1 MLPELHRLS
10 CFDTMDMF
18 SDLDINSPVTST
30 VVTASD
36 LTSTVENA
44 LQFDESPNDFNM
56 AFFDVTPYRKEGYEE
71 SQPLAYETSTSADSV
86 FSGLPPYPNSDRVDS
101 GVVSPPAVVSS
112 GMSSQSSMSSL
123 YRQPH
128 STYQR
133 SMSTF
138 SMIESKKKNAESS
151 GQRGHKRSLS
161 SGKSFK
167 QISLVIMYLMCKSM
181 TRFKILLKMC
191 FFKVS

>member
-1 MLPELHRLS
+1 
-10 CFDTMDMF
+10 MF
-18 SDLDINSPVTST
+18 SDLEISSPVTST
-30 VVTASD
+30 VVTTSD

-44 LQFDESPNDFNM
+44 LQFDESQHDFNM

-71 SQPLAYETSTSADSV
+71 SQSLVYESSTSADSV
-86 FSGLPPYPNSDRVDS
+86 FSGLPPYPRSERVDS

-112 GMSSQSSMSSL
+112 GMPSPSSVSSL

-138 SMIESKKKNAESS
+138 SMIESSKKKAETS

-161 SGKSFK
+161 AGKSYLLLLLLY
-167 QISLVIMYLMCKSM
+167 LV
-181 TRFKILLKMC
+181 LL
-191 FFKVS
+191 